1 MAAKLTSIACLAAI
15 TRLFG
20 EGWLTCKTRQT
31 CLRDGSVKKGGRPC
45 CLASA
50 STSGLLDSFQ
60 TVIDTRT
67 AGDPMRDGVHWTNL
81 TRSEIAA
88 ALGEEG
94 FEVSTTTVDRLLH
107 EFDYR
112 RRKPRKVKTMGEC
125 ADRDAQ
131 FKNITGLKARYLKAG
146 FPIVSIDVKK
156 REILGDYV
164 RPGRVLSTAPL
175 RGWDHDFPQH
185 RLGVVIP
192 HGIYDVGRNE
202 GYVHLGTS
210 HDTADFVIDCMFHW
224 WHHHGVYQYRGAPEM
239 LALFDSGGSSGCHAV
254 RFKDNL
260 QRFADLTG
268 LKVRV
273 AHYPT
278 HCSKYN
284 PVEHRLFPHLTRV
297 CQGAMF
303 QSVKMVKTLMQ
314 KTSTRTGLRVFVDI
328 LDRFYEIGLKLP
340 NFIRESLNIRFD
352 RLLPLWNYVVAP
364 IPGAEYWEVI

>member
-1 MAAKLTSIACLAAI
+1 
-15 TRLFG
+15 
-20 EGWLTCKTRQT
+20 
-31 CLRDGSVKKGGRPC
+31 
-45 CLASA
+45 
-50 STSGLLDSFQ
+50 
-60 TVIDTRT
+60 VIDTYT
-67 AGDPMRDGVHWTNL
+67 AGDPLRDGVHWTNL

-88 ALGEEG
+88 ALGQEG
-94 FEVSTTTVDRLLH
+94 FEVSTTTVDRLLD
-107 EFDYR
+107 EFDYGL
-112 RRKPRKVKTMGEC
+112 RKPRKVKTMGEC

-131 FKNITGLKARYLKAG
+131 FKKVAVLKARYLKADL
-146 FPIVSIDVKK
+146 PVVSIDAKK

-192 HGIYDVGRNE
+192 HGIYDLGRNE

-210 HDTADFVIDCMFHW
+210 HDTPDFVIDSMFHW
-224 WHHHGVYQYRGAPEM
+224 WRNHGVYQYRGAEKM

-254 RFKDNL
+254 RFKDGL

-268 LKVRV
+268 LTVRV

-297 CQGAMF
+297 CRGALL
-303 QSVKMVKTLMQ
+303 QSVEMVKTLMLRA
-314 KTSTRTGLRVFVDI
+314 STRTGLRVFVDI
-328 LDRFYEIGLKLP
+328 LDRFYQIGLKLP
-340 NFIRESLNIRFD
+340 NFLRDSLHIRFD
-352 RLLPLWNYVVAP
+352 HLLPLWNYVVVP
-364 IPGAEYWEVI
+364 TPGAEYWEVI

>member
-1 MAAKLTSIACLAAI
+1 
-15 TRLFG
+15 
-20 EGWLTCKTRQT
+20 
-31 CLRDGSVKKGGRPC
+31 
-45 CLASA
+45 
-50 STSGLLDSFQ
+50 
-60 TVIDTRT
+60 
-67 AGDPMRDGVHWTNL
+67 MREDVQWTNL

-88 ALGEEG
+88 ALGQEG
-94 FEVSTTTVDRLLH
+94 FEVSTTTVDRLLD
-107 EFDYR
+107 EFDFGL
-112 RRKPRKVKTMGEC
+112 RKPRKVRTMGEC

-131 FKNITGLKARYLKAG
+131 FKKIATLKARYLKAG
-146 FPIVSIDVKK
+146 LPIVSIDTKK

-192 HGIYDVGRNE
+192 HGIYDLGRNE

-210 HDTADFVIDCMFHW
+210 HDTADFVIDSMFHW
-224 WHHHGVYQYRGAPEM
+224 WDHHGVRQYRGAPEM
-239 LALFDSGGSSGCHAV
+239 LALFDSGGSSGCHTV

-268 LKVRV
+268 LAVRA

-297 CQGAMF
+297 CQGVF
-303 QSVKMVKTLMQ
+303 LQSVEMVKSLML
-314 KTSTRTGLRVFVDI
+314 KASTRTGLRVFVDI
-328 LDRFYEIGLKLP
+328 LDRCYEIGLKLP
-340 NFIRESLNIRFD
+340 DFIRESLRIRFD
-352 RLLPLWNYVVAP
+352 RVLPLWNYVVVP
-364 IPGAEYWEVI
+364 TPDAEYWEVI